1 MGALRSRV
9 GSKAI
14 CKNQPM
20 PILIKSEFSLDPV
33 YPRVSN
39 EGGVPI
45 GASTTVWETAPPQ
58 SYPGYENI
66 NQVIFQEQQCCLRF

>member
-1 MGALRSRV
+1 MYPLTGNANASVEHIQSANLVGAKMLAKLAKMGALRSRV

-33 YPRVSN
+33 YPNPSS
-39 EGGVPI
+39 E
-45 GASTTVWETAPPQ
+45 
-58 SYPGYENI
+58 
-66 NQVIFQEQQCCLRF
+66 FQRRS